1 MLKNLRPGN
10 GAEVFCFL
18 GSLANLQDSSLQ
30 EPESHSW
37 LLKEAENHHEAQ
49 KGHEERESASASEKS
64 ASSFTKQLKKSEVL
78 MNFQIL
84 HLHALQSLRGDP
96 KRGL

>member
-49 KGHEERESASASEKS
+49 KGHEETESKCFRKIRLQLHQTIEEK
-64 ASSFTKQLKKSEVL
+64 
-78 MNFQIL
+78 
-84 HLHALQSLRGDP
+84 
-96 KRGL
+96 